1 MVTNPFFAGRIP
13 HGLNDRIEEY
23 RKYTNE
29 SKSEVLIRALA
40 KYVEYQLEEK
50 PPEIPPIREEFD
62 RIYKRLEIL
71 ETQLEKK
78 ENQSHKQLEI
88 IDDNEI
94 ITSDNKDEII
104 FLTTKEAIEKL
115 GISQASLSSWK
126 TQGLLPKQHRNKESN
141 QIFESDI
148 DQERSKK
155 RKI

>member
-1 MVTNPFFAGRIP
+1 M
-13 HGLNDRIEEY
+13 IE
-23 RKYTNE
+23 
-29 SKSEVLIRALA
+29 S
-40 KYVEYQLEEK
+40 
-50 PPEIPPIREEFD
+50 
-62 RIYKRLEIL
+62 
-71 ETQLEKK
+71 QLEKK

-141 QIFESDI
+141 QIFEIDI

-155 RKI
+155 RKTIWRVKSL